1 MQATM
6 TYQKSNPF
14 KTLFVLAAFAVIVLA
29 VGYAIS
35 HGPDRHPG
43 EAEQVRTCL
52 NQNGTLQIWMNP
64 TTGRLANVCQVG
76 PTLFGVQIIQKAKDD
91 WDEITAFLKP
101 KMNRIEQVMQY
112 LRNTGYVK
120 LQ

>member
-35 HGPDRHPG
+35 DGPDRHPG

-52 NQNGTLQIWMNP
+52 NQNGTLQIWDESNNRQNSQCLSGGTNP
-64 TTGRLANVCQVG
+64 VRSTNH
-76 PTLFGVQIIQKAKDD
+76 P
-91 WDEITAFLKP
+91 ES
-101 KMNRIEQVMQY
+101 
-112 LRNTGYVK
+112 
-120 LQ
+120 